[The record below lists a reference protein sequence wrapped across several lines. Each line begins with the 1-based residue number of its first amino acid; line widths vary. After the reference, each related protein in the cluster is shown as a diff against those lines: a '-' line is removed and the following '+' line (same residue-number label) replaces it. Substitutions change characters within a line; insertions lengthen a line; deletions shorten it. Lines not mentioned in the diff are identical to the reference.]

1 MAVDA
6 NCRRAGHRCAAVT
19 MRAIVAAL
27 LVSLA
32 LATAGVAGE
41 RKELAD
47 EELDLVSAGSATVG
61 SIDELAA
68 FSATKTTR
76 LGKIIT
82 VDGSIALVD
91 AIDRATIGTL
101 TLTDGAQ
108 SHLQSLIN
116 INAVNS
122 SVNVLLNLNINIDS
136 SVGSLNQF
144 NVNGI
149 IPSLVDT
156 PGG

>member
-1 MAVDA
+1 MRAV
-6 NCRRAGHRCAAVT
+6 VT
-19 MRAIVAAL
+19 GKAIVAAL
-27 LVSLA
+27 LLSLA
-32 LATAGVAGE
+32 PITAGIAGE
-41 RKELAD
+41 RKELSA
-47 EELDLVSAGSATVG
+47 EELDLVSAGAASVG
-61 SIDELAA
+61 SIDELAS

-76 LGKIIT
+76 LGTIIT

-91 AIDRATIGTL
+91 VIDRAIIGTL

-108 SHLQSLIN
+108 ANLQSLIN

-136 SVGSLNQF
+136 NVGTLNQF

-149 IPSLVDT
+149 VSGLANST
-156 PGG
+156 GS